1 MISLS
6 PSPIQRSESCF
17 AKLLST
23 GMAHLSMEHNEKILI
38 NLGDWEPKHHIPN
51 TAHLFLASK
60 CISLNIQKVKIQ
72 VEKLKKKTREQKFLR
87 MAKNRLQK
95 VMLNVAMTS
104 VL

>member
-1 MISLS
+1 MSLCVCRPSKMLKNSFLMISLS

-60 CISLNIQKVKIQ
+60 CISLNIQKVKI
-72 VEKLKKKTREQKFLR
+72 
-87 MAKNRLQK
+87 
-95 VMLNVAMTS
+95 
-104 VL
+104 